1 MAAGKGDAITSRQ
14 TLRILQMAAAFLA
27 LALIINLTVHGW
39 LGAILE
45 VAALFLTLAIAVNLA
60 VYGWLG
66 AMGAWSSAMEAPAGD
81 RLAHLLIA
89 ATFTMLAASTWYV
102 LCFVVR
108 PF

>member
-1 MAAGKGDAITSRQ
+1 LAAGKEDAITSRQ
-14 TLRILQMAAAFLA
+14 TLRILQVAAAFLA
-27 LALIINLTVHGW
+27 LALIINLTIHGW

-45 VAALFLTLAIAVNLA
+45 VAGLFLTLAIAVNLA

-66 AMGAWSSAMEAPAGD
+66 ALGAWSAMEAPAGD

-102 LCFVVR
+102 LSFVVR

>member
-1 MAAGKGDAITSRQ
+1 MV
-14 TLRILQMAAAFLA
+14 AAFLA

-66 AMGAWSSAMEAPAGD
+66 AMGAWSAMEAPAGERAGE

-89 ATFTMLAASTWYV
+89 ATFTMLAASTWYA
-102 LCFVVR
+102 LSFVVR

>member
-1 MAAGKGDAITSRQ
+1 MAAGKEDAITSRQ

-27 LALIINLTVHGW
+27 LALIINL
-39 LGAILE
+39 
-45 VAALFLTLAIAVNLA
+45 A

-66 AMGAWSSAMEAPAGD
+66 AMGSWSAMEASAGD

-102 LCFVVR
+102 LSFVVR

>member
-1 MAAGKGDAITSRQ
+1 
-14 TLRILQMAAAFLA
+14 MAAAFLA

-39 LGAILE
+39 LAAILE

-66 AMGAWSSAMEAPAGD
+66 AMGTWSAMEAPAGE
-81 RLAHLLIA
+81 RLTHLLIA
-89 ATFTMLAASTWYV
+89 ATFTTLAASTWYA
-102 LCFVVR
+102 LSFVVR

>member
-1 MAAGKGDAITSRQ
+1 MV
-14 TLRILQMAAAFLA
+14 AAFLA

-66 AMGAWSSAMEAPAGD
+66 AMGMKADHVRWVPSNGAAPAMQD
-81 RLAHLLIA
+81 LAAGGLDFTTCSVPEARAMLDAGRCRYA
-89 ATFTMLAASTWYV
+89 ATGLAWGT
-102 LCFVVR
+102 
-108 PF
+108 

>member
-1 MAAGKGDAITSRQ
+1 MAVGKGDAITIRQ
-14 TLRILQMAAAFLA
+14 TLRILQIAGLVLA
-27 LALIINLTVHGW
+27 LALIINLAVHGW

-66 AMGAWSSAMEAPAGD
+66 AMGTWSAMEAPAGD

-89 ATFTMLAASTWYV
+89 AIFTVLAASTWYV
-102 LCFVVR
+102 LSFVVR

>member
-66 AMGAWSSAMEAPAGD
+66 AMGAWSAMKAPAGD

-89 ATFTMLAASTWYV
+89 ATFTMLAASAWYA
-102 LCFVVR
+102 LSFVVR

>member
-1 MAAGKGDAITSRQ
+1 
-14 TLRILQMAAAFLA
+14 
-27 LALIINLTVHGW
+27 
-39 LGAILE
+39 
-45 VAALFLTLAIAVNLA
+45 LAIAVNLA

-66 AMGAWSSAMEAPAGD
+66 AMGSWSAMEAPAGD

-89 ATFTMLAASTWYV
+89 ATFTMVAASTWYV